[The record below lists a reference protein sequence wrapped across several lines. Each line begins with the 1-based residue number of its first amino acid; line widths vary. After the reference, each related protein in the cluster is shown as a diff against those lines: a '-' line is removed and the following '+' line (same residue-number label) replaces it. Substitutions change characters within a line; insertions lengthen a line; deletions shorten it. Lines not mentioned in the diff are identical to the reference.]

1 MHKFKIVAGE
11 GLFIDDKKI
20 ECVTKLDLNSSVED
34 LTRVNIEFLAEVEGL
49 DDLQNDT
56 SEFNENT

>member
-1 MHKFKIVAGE
+1 M
-11 GLFIDDKKI
+11 
-20 ECVTKLDLNSSVED
+20 DLNSSVED